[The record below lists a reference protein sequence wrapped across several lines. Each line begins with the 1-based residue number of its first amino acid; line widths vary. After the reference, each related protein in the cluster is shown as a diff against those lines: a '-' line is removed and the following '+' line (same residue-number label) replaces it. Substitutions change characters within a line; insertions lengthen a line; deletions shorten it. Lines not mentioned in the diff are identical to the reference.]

1 MHQNSGA
8 QPLNLQYIKVLG
20 FFFTPFRK
28 RSDCQLS
35 IKRASVYFLFT
46 LLLTLV
52 IGSQQSFS
60 QEIVPETLVLTVY
73 PDGFVFV
80 DYTVQVDPT
89 FPTNN
94 VTVFGQILEDLLIVD
109 NHGLPLEYSKSNS
122 NLSVYSL
129 GSAEIRIT
137 YFTQDITSKI
147 GRYWTLNLI
156 SSVKTRII
164 LPVKAAIISLNKVPD
179 LIETEDDRV
188 TLLVDLGLI
197 EVTYVVGVIGTEE
210 HAQIVLNNAEQVI
223 IKIKN
228 FGIKVNDAEIKL
240 QEAETAFN
248 LGNYASAETLGNEAE
263 LIAIDTNQTAA
274 QAQSKITE
282 AENTIAIAQNEE
294 RILGLNEAQDLL
306 NQAKNEYN
314 FGNYSEGIIL
324 ATQAI
329 IKAEGAKIFF
339 EVSETFP
346 VYEIIVALLVSGIVI
361 FSFLFLRSK
370 KKPEVKEKK
379 RRIDVERIFREHKD
393 LMPEEK
399 QAIQFLVDNNGE
411 CFEAELY
418 DYVKLPRTTTWRM
431 VKRLKGMTIITVTKF
446 RRQNLVRLKNRYDM
460 KE

>member
-1 MHQNSGA
+1 M
-8 QPLNLQYIKVLG
+8 
-20 FFFTPFRK
+20 T
-28 RSDCQLS
+28 
-35 IKRASVYFLFT
+35 IKRASVYLLFT

-52 IGSQQSFS
+52 IGSQQAFS
-60 QEIVPETLVLTVY
+60 QEIIPETLVLTVY

-80 DYTVQVDPT
+80 DYTIRVDPT

-94 VTVFGQILEDLLIVD
+94 VTVFGQVLEDLLIVD
-109 NHGLPLEYSKSNS
+109 NHGLPLEYSISNS

-137 YFTQDITSKI
+137 YFTQDITSKV
-147 GRYWTLNLI
+147 GRYWTLRLV
-156 SSVKTRII
+156 SSVKTRVI
-164 LPVKAAIISLNKVPD
+164 LPVEAAIISLNKVPE
-179 LIETEDDRV
+179 LIETEDDRI
-188 TLLVDLGLI
+188 TLLIDLGLI
-197 EVTYVVGVIGTEE
+197 EVTYVVGVLGTEE
-210 HAQIVLNNAEQVI
+210 HAQIVLDNAEQI
-223 IKIKN
+223 ILKIKN
-228 FGIKVNDAEIKL
+228 LGIIVNEAELKL
-240 QEAETAFN
+240 QEAENSFS
-248 LGNYASAETLGNEAE
+248 LGNYANAETLGNEAE
-263 LIAIDTNQTAA
+263 QIAININQTAA
-274 QAQSKITE
+274 LAQSKITE
-282 AENTIAIAQNEE
+282 AENTISVAQNEE

-314 FGNYSEGIIL
+314 LGNYSEGMIL
-324 ATQAI
+324 ATQSI
-329 IKAEGAKIFF
+329 IKAEEATIFF
-339 EVSETFP
+339 EMSETFP
-346 VYEIIVALLVSGIVI
+346 VYEIIVAVLISGLVVFGLLFV
-361 FSFLFLRSK
+361 RSK

-446 RRQNLVRLKNRYDM
+446 RRQNLVRLKNKYDI

>member
-1 MHQNSGA
+1 M
-8 QPLNLQYIKVLG
+8 
-20 FFFTPFRK
+20 T
-28 RSDCQLS
+28 
-35 IKRASVYFLFT
+35 IKRASVYLLFT

-52 IGSQQSFS
+52 IGSQQAFS
-60 QEIVPETLVLTVY
+60 QEIIPETLVLTVY

-80 DYTVQVDPT
+80 DYTIRVDPT

-94 VTVFGQILEDLLIVD
+94 VTVFGQVLEDLLIVD
-109 NHGLPLEYSKSNS
+109 NHGLPLEYSISNS

-137 YFTQDITSKI
+137 YFTQDLTSKV
-147 GRYWTLNLI
+147 GRYWTLRLV
-156 SSVKTRII
+156 SSVKTRVI
-164 LPVKAAIISLNKVPD
+164 LPVEAAIISLNKVPE
-179 LIETEDDRV
+179 LIETEDDRI
-188 TLLVDLGLI
+188 TLLIDLGLI
-197 EVTYVVGVIGTEE
+197 EVTYVVGVLGTEE
-210 HAQIVLNNAEQVI
+210 HAQIVLDNAEQI
-223 IKIKN
+223 ILKIKN
-228 FGIKVNDAEIKL
+228 LGIIVNEAELKL
-240 QEAETAFN
+240 QEAENSFS
-248 LGNYASAETLGNEAE
+248 LGNYANAETLGNEAE
-263 LIAIDTNQTAA
+263 QIAININQTAA
-274 QAQSKITE
+274 LAQSKITE
-282 AENTIAIAQNEE
+282 AENTISVAQNEE

-314 FGNYSEGIIL
+314 LGNYSEGMIL
-324 ATQAI
+324 ATQSI
-329 IKAEGAKIFF
+329 IKAEEATIFF
-339 EVSETFP
+339 EMSETFP
-346 VYEIIVALLVSGIVI
+346 VYEIIVAVLISGLVVFGLLFV
-361 FSFLFLRSK
+361 RSK

-446 RRQNLVRLKNRYDM
+446 RRQNLVRLKNKYDI